1 MKLLKR
7 IQTKTLVL
15 YTVFLTLILALI
27 GLGFSHFTARANTDE
42 SEITYID
49 TDVAAIAFMQHPTRV
64 YFGFILTES
73 DYSDFNNWEGDFAGT
88 PAYSRYE
95 KYIATELTY
104 WKNFSLMNNEGV
116 SFDQL
121 YAYWSAGLDPLTQA
135 FPLPSICISSTAEKR
150 NSDC

>member
-1 MKLLKR
+1 MDVFNIGRIMKLLKR

-15 YTVFLTLILALI
+15 YIVFLTLILALI

-42 SEITYID
+42 PEITYID

-88 PAYSRYE
+88 SSYERYE
-95 KYIATELTY
+95 
-104 WKNFSLMNNEGV
+104 NEPHQSGYQSV
-116 SFDQL
+116 FILGNLRSE
-121 YAYWSAGLDPLTQA
+121 G
-135 FPLPSICISSTAEKR
+135 TAECVG
-150 NSDC
+150 D